1 MYIILLGILF
11 LFLIVTPLLFK
22 NIKTTGVVTIFGA
35 VLVLGIVIKIITM
48 ISRGYSLSYF
58 NEFFY
63 IDSLSIVQLLIISCI
78 NIIVSIYS
86 YRYITDEIEEKI
98 ITLKRGKFYYFLFNF
113 FVFFMLFIALTN
125 NIVAMWIGLEG
136 TTLTTAFLI
145 GFNINKNSLESAWK
159 YIIIC
164 SIGIGIGLIGIL
176 IFVNA
181 YSNQDT
187 NQILKWSH
195 LVNNTNPKSTYAI
208 KIAFT
213 LIFVGLGTKAGL
225 APMHTWL
232 PDAHS
237 EAPSPVSAMMSGV
250 LLNLALYVI
259 LRFYIITK
267 HIPGLQNT
275 KWLFIVFGCVS
286 LIISSFSILRQLNY
300 KRLLAFSSVENMGII
315 ALGLGVGSKIAVFGA
330 ILHSLVHAFGKSM
343 LFLTAGN
350 LLSAYKTKRIDKID
364 ALIKTMPINA
374 VFLIIGMLVITGAPP
389 FPAFFSEYYII
400 VGTVESGNYIVTAI
414 YTLCL
419 LLVFAGFLR
428 VFIKIVFN
436 TEPGVKYVRM
446 KEDKKNILPLALCF
460 VSIIIMSLT
469 MNGYLLSMINNAV
482 LIICD

>member
-1 MYIILLGILF
+1 M
-11 LFLIVTPLLFK
+11 IVTPLILK
-22 NIKTTGVVTIFGA
+22 NLKITGFVTIFGA
-35 VLVLGIVIKIITM
+35 VLVLGIVFKIITLV
-48 ISRGYSLSYF
+48 SGGNPLSYF

-63 IDSLSIVQLLIISCI
+63 IDSLSVVQLLITASI

-86 YRYITDEIEEKI
+86 YKYIGNEIKEKI
-98 ITLKRGKFYYFLFNF
+98 ISNRRGKFYYFLFNF
-113 FVFFMLFIALTN
+113 FVLFMMFIALTN

-181 YSNQDT
+181 YSNQDGSDV
-187 NQILKWSH
+187 LKWSH
-195 LVNNTNPKSTYAI
+195 LVKNSNPQSTYAI

-213 LIFVGLGTKAGL
+213 LIFVGIGTKAGL

-275 KWLFIVFGCVS
+275 KWLFIIFGCVS

-300 KRLLAFSSVENMGII
+300 KRMLAFSSVENMGII

-330 ILHSLVHAFGKSM
+330 LLHSLVHAFGKSM

-350 LLSAYKTKRIDKID
+350 ILSAYKTKRIDKID
-364 ALIKTMPINA
+364 SLIKTMPINA
-374 VFLIIGMLVITGAPP
+374 VFLILGMLVITGAPP

-400 VGTVESGNYIVTAI
+400 VGTVETGNYIITAL
-414 YTLCL
+414 YSFCL

-436 TEPGVKYVRM
+436 TEPGVKYAKMEVD
-446 KEDKKNILPLALCF
+446 KENTLPLALCF
-460 VSIIIMSLT
+460 VSIIIMSLF
-469 MNGYLLSMINNAV
+469 MNGYLSNMINNAV
-482 LIICD
+482 SIICD

>member
-1 MYIILLGILF
+1 MYIIVLGILF
-11 LFLIVTPLLFK
+11 LFMIVTPLILK
-22 NIKTTGVVTIFGA
+22 NLKITGFVTIFGA
-35 VLVLGIVIKIITM
+35 VLVLGIVFKIITLV
-48 ISRGYSLSYF
+48 SGGNPLSYF

-63 IDSLSIVQLLIISCI
+63 IDSLSVVQLLITASI

-86 YRYITDEIEEKI
+86 YKYIGNEIKEKI
-98 ITLKRGKFYYFLFNF
+98 ISNRRGKFYYFLFNF
-113 FVFFMLFIALTN
+113 FVLFMMFIALTN

-181 YSNQDT
+181 YSNQDGSDV
-187 NQILKWSH
+187 LKWSH
-195 LVNNTNPKSTYAI
+195 LVKNSNPQSTYAI

-213 LIFVGLGTKAGL
+213 LIFVGIGTKAGL

-275 KWLFIVFGCVS
+275 KWLFIIFGCVS

-300 KRLLAFSSVENMGII
+300 KRMLAFSSVENMGII

-330 ILHSLVHAFGKSM
+330 LLHSLVHAFGKSM

-350 LLSAYKTKRIDKID
+350 ILSAYKTKRIDKID
-364 ALIKTMPINA
+364 SLIKTMPINA
-374 VFLIIGMLVITGAPP
+374 VFLILGMLVITGAPP

-400 VGTVESGNYIVTAI
+400 VGTVETGNYIITAL
-414 YTLCL
+414 YSFCL

-436 TEPGVKYVRM
+436 TEPGVKYAKMEVD
-446 KEDKKNILPLALCF
+446 KENTLPLALCF
-460 VSIIIMSLT
+460 VSIIIMSLF
-469 MNGYLLSMINNAV
+469 MNGYLSNMINNAV
-482 LIICD
+482 SIICD

>member
-1 MYIILLGILF
+1 MYIIILGILF
-11 LFLIVTPLLFK
+11 LLMIITPLIFK
-22 NIKTTGVVTIFGA
+22 NIKVSSLVTIFGSVI
-35 VLVLGIVIKIITM
+35 VLSITIRIIM
-48 ISRGYSLSYF
+48 LVSKFHSLSYF

-63 IDSLSIVQLLIISCI
+63 IDSLSLVQLLIISSI

-86 YRYITDEIEEKI
+86 YKYIQNEIGEKKI
-98 ITLKRGKFYYFLFNF
+98 SLKRGRFYYFLFNF
-113 FVFFMLFIALTN
+113 FVFFMMFIALTN

-145 GFNINKNSLESAWK
+145 GFNINKESLESAWK
-159 YIIIC
+159 YVIIC
-164 SIGIGIGLIGIL
+164 SIGIGIGFIGIL

-181 YSNQDT
+181 YSTGDSS
-187 NQILKWSH
+187 QILKWSY
-195 LVNNTNPKSTYAI
+195 LVKNSTPQSIYAI

-267 HIPGLQNT
+267 HIPGLNNT
-275 KWLFIVFGCVS
+275 RWLFIIFGCLS

-300 KRLLAFSSVENMGII
+300 KRLLAFSSVENLGII
-315 ALGLGVGSKIAVFGA
+315 ALGFGIGSKITVFGA
-330 ILHSLVHAFGKSM
+330 LLHSLIHALGKSM

-350 LLSAYKTKRIDKID
+350 ILSAYKTKRIDKIN

-374 VFLIIGMLVITGAPP
+374 VFLILGMLIIVGAPP
-389 FPAFFSEYYII
+389 FPSFFSEYSII
-400 VGTVESGNYIVTAI
+400 VGTVQNGNYIVTAI
-414 YTLCL
+414 YSLCL
-419 LLVFAGFLR
+419 LLVFAGFLK

-436 TEPGVKYVRM
+436 TEPGTAYKKLEKD
-446 KEDKKNILPLALCF
+446 KENTLPLALCF
-460 VSIIIMSLT
+460 VSIIVMIMF
-469 MNGYLLSMINNAV
+469 MNGYLSDMINNAV
-482 LIICD
+482 SIICN

>member
-11 LFLIVTPLLFK
+11 LLMIITPLIFK
-22 NIKTTGVVTIFGA
+22 NIKVAGLVTI
-35 VLVLGIVIKIITM
+35 LGSVFILSITIKIIM
-48 ISRGYSLSYF
+48 LVSKIHSLSFF

-63 IDSLSIVQLLIISCI
+63 IDSLTLLQLLIISSI

-86 YRYITDEIEEKI
+86 YKYIQGEILEKKI
-98 ITLKRGKFYYFLFNF
+98 SLKRGRFYYFLFNF
-113 FVFFMLFIALTN
+113 FVFFMMFIALTN

-145 GFNINKNSLESAWK
+145 GFNINKESLESAWK
-159 YIIIC
+159 YVIIC
-164 SIGIGIGLIGIL
+164 SIGIGIGFIGIL
-176 IFVNA
+176 IFVNG
-181 YSNQDT
+181 YSSGDST
-187 NQILKWSH
+187 QILKWSH
-195 LVNNTNPKSTYAI
+195 LAKNSTPQSTYSI

-267 HIPGLQNT
+267 HIPGLNNT
-275 KWLFIVFGCVS
+275 RWLFIIFGCLS
-286 LIISSFSILRQLNY
+286 LLISSFSILRQLNY
-300 KRLLAFSSVENMGII
+300 KRLLAFSSVENLGII
-315 ALGLGVGSKIAVFGA
+315 ALGLGIGTKITVFGA
-330 ILHSLVHAFGKSM
+330 LLHSLIHALGKSL

-350 LLSAYKTKRIDKID
+350 ILNAYKTKRIDKIN

-374 VFLIIGMLVITGAPP
+374 VFLILGMLVIVGAPP
-389 FPAFFSEYYII
+389 FPSFFSEYSII
-400 VGTVESGNYIVTAI
+400 VGTVQSSNYIIMAL
-414 YTLCL
+414 YSLCL
-419 LLVFAGFLR
+419 LLVFAGFLK

-436 TEPGVKYVRM
+436 AEPGVSYEKLEID
-446 KEDKKNILPLALCF
+446 KENTLPLSLCF
-460 VSIIIMSLT
+460 ILIIVMILF
-469 MNGYLLSMINNAV
+469 MNGYLSSMINNAV
-482 LIICD
+482 SIIRN

>member
-1 MYIILLGILF
+1 MYIIVLGV
-11 LFLIVTPLLFK
+11 LFLIMILTPLIFK
-22 NIKTTGVVTIFGA
+22 NIKVTGLVTI
-35 VLVLGIVIKIITM
+35 LGSIMILSVAIKIIILVTVVH
-48 ISRGYSLSYF
+48 SLTFF

-63 IDSLSIVQLLIISCI
+63 IDSLSLVQLLIISSI

-86 YRYITDEIEEKI
+86 YKYISNEINEKI
-98 ITLKRGKFYYFLFNF
+98 ISLRRGRLYYFLFNF
-113 FVFFMLFIALTN
+113 FVFFMMFIALTN

-145 GFNINKNSLESAWK
+145 GFNINKESLESAWK

-164 SIGIGIGLIGIL
+164 SIGIGIGFVGIL

-181 YSNQDT
+181 YSSGDSA
-187 NQILKWSH
+187 QILKWSY
-195 LVNNTNPKSTYAI
+195 LAQNSAVKSTYAI

-237 EAPSPVSAMMSGV
+237 ESPSPVSAMMSGV

-267 HIPGLQNT
+267 HITGLENT
-275 KWLFIVFGCVS
+275 RWLFIIFGCLS

-300 KRLLAFSSVENMGII
+300 KRLLAFSSVENIGIM
-315 ALGLGVGSKIAVFGA
+315 ALGIGIGSKITVFGA
-330 ILHSLVHAFGKSM
+330 LLHSLIHALGKSL

-350 LLSAYKTKRIDKID
+350 ILSAYKTKRIDKIN

-374 VFLIIGMLVITGAPP
+374 AFLILGMLVIVGAPP
-389 FPAFFSEYYII
+389 FPSFFSEYSII
-400 VGTVESGNYIVTAI
+400 VGTAQSGNYIITAL
-414 YTLCL
+414 YSLCL
-419 LLVFAGFLR
+419 LLVFAGFLK

-436 TEPGVKYVRM
+436 TEPGVTYEKLEID
-446 KEDKKNILPLALCF
+446 KENTLPLALCF
-460 VSIIIMSLT
+460 VSIIVMILFMD
-469 MNGYLLSMINNAV
+469 GYLSTMINNAV
-482 LIICD
+482 SIICN

>member
-1 MYIILLGILF
+1 MYIIVLGILF
-11 LFLIVTPLLFK
+11 LIMILTPLIFK
-22 NIKTTGVVTIFGA
+22 NLKLTGFVTIFGA
-35 VLVLGIVIKIITM
+35 TLVLGIVFKIITLV
-48 ISRGYSLSYF
+48 SGGSPLSYF

-63 IDSLSIVQLLIISCI
+63 IDSLSVVQLLIIASI

-86 YRYITDEIEEKI
+86 YQYIGNEIKEKI
-98 ITLKRGKFYYFLFNF
+98 ISLKRGKFYYFLFNF
-113 FVFFMLFIALTN
+113 FVFFMMFIALTN

-181 YSNQDT
+181 YSNQDASE
-187 NQILKWSH
+187 ILKWSH
-195 LVNNTNPKSTYAI
+195 LAKNSNPQSTYSI

-213 LIFVGLGTKAGL
+213 LIFVGIGTKAGL

-275 KWLFIVFGCVS
+275 KWLFIIFGCVS

-300 KRLLAFSSVENMGII
+300 KRMLAFSSVENMGII
-315 ALGLGVGSKIAVFGA
+315 ALGLGVGSKVAVFGA
-330 ILHSLVHAFGKSM
+330 LLHSLVHAFGKSM

-350 LLSAYKTKRIDKID
+350 ILSAYKTKRIDKINS
-364 ALIKTMPINA
+364 LIKTMPMNA
-374 VFLIIGMLVITGAPP
+374 VFLILGMLVITGAPP

-400 VGTVESGNYIVTAI
+400 VGTVETGNYFITAL
-414 YTLCL
+414 YSFCL

-436 TEPGVKYVRM
+436 TEPGVKYAKM
-446 KEDKKNILPLALCF
+446 EEDKENILPLALCF
-460 VSIIIMSLT
+460 VSIIIMSLL
-469 MNGYLLSMINNAV
+469 MNGYLSSMINNAV
-482 LIICD
+482 SIICD